1 MDITGTIEKYM
12 LQNQELHKRIMEL
25 ELENNNLKK
34 ISY

>member
-1 MDITGTIEKYM
+1 MDIPGTIEKYM
-12 LQNQELHKRIMEL
+12 LQNQELYKRIMEL